1 MDIKFRK
8 ETILPALQSVIS
20 VVDRRQTLAILGN
33 ILIEA
38 LSDKVVLT
46 ATDLEVELET
56 SFVADIQEPGKITLP
71 AKKFLDV
78 IKNLDEG
85 ADITLNLKGDKGIVR
100 AEKSRYLFSTLPA
113 NIFPGVDEIIKP
125 VTFNISQSQLKKL
138 IDSTQFCMA
147 IQDVRYY
154 LNGVLLEFCHNSIRA
169 VSTDGHRLA
178 LAEINLNVPF
188 TEPHQIIVPRKGVLE
203 LFRLLEDNENM
214 IAITLGLNHISVVL
228 PDVKFISKLIDGNYP
243 AYRKVIPEPIL
254 STSVEKETFRKAL
267 LRASVVSNVKVRAAR
282 LSIEQDSLIIQTEN
296 QENEEAKEE
305 ISCNY
310 LGEKIDVA
318 FNIGY
323 LLDSLNVLSGD
334 SINISFAISN
344 GSCLISEID
353 DSRFKYV
360 VMPMRI

>member
-1 MDIKFRK
+1 MHIKFKK

-38 LSDKVVLT
+38 LSDKVILT

-56 SFVADIQEPGKITLP
+56 SFSADVKEAGKITLP

-78 IKNLDEG
+78 IKNLDDG
-85 ADITLNLKGDKGIVR
+85 SDITLNLQSDRGIVR
-100 AEKSRYLFSTLPA
+100 AEKSRYLFATLPA
-113 NIFPGVDEIIKP
+113 NIFPGVDEIIQP
-125 VTFNISQSQLKKL
+125 VSFNIPQSQLKKL
-138 IDSTQFCMA
+138 VDSTQFCMA

-154 LNGVLLEFCHNSIRA
+154 LNGVLFELCHNSIRA

-178 LAEINLNVPF
+178 LAEIDLDLPF
-188 TEPHQIIVPRKGVLE
+188 TEPYQIIVPRKGVLE
-203 LFRLLEDNENM
+203 LFRLLEDNED
-214 IAITLGLNHISVVL
+214 IITITLGLNHISVDL

-243 AYRKVIPEPIL
+243 AYRKVIPDAIMC
-254 STSVEKETFRKAL
+254 TSVEKESFRKAL

-282 LSIEQDSLIIQTEN
+282 LSIENNIFIIQTEN

-310 LGEKIDVA
+310 TGEKIDVA
-318 FNIGY
+318 YNIGY

-334 SINISFAISN
+334 TINIAFAVTN